1 MASSLSDLSFVGLL
15 ILGISL
21 AVAFGFEFVN
31 GFHDTS
37 NAVATV
43 IYTHSLKP
51 VQAVVWSG
59 MWNFLGVMYAT
70 TTGLAVAFSIVHLL
84 PVELLVD
91 LGQRAGLL
99 MVASLL
105 IAAVIWNLGTWYL
118 GLPASSSHTLIGA
131 VLGVGL
137 AGSFVTGAR
146 LGSGVNWGKA
156 EEVILSLLISPL
168 IGFACA
174 GLLLALTKRL
184 VASRPELFEPPHG
197 QQPPPWWIRCL
208 LVFTCTGV
216 SFAHGSND
224 GQKGIGLIML
234 VLIGVLPGAYAVNLH
249 YGKPEIAATVSSLDE
264 LRGYFGKEA
273 SGDGASHGDVVE
285 GRPVDQA
292 TPTALG
298 LNAESGNVSLTTAH
312 VDPTAPA
319 ILRQLEGVRADLDGR
334 QSLADLP
341 VAERWKLRLGLL
353 QLRQAVLDYLN
364 GHAPMMPASVR
375 LALGTSEERLMRVTE
390 YAPNW
395 VPMGVALALG
405 FGTMIG
411 WKRIVVTVG
420 EKIGKA
426 HLSYAQG
433 ACAELTAM
441 ATIMSAD
448 VLGLPV
454 STTHVLSSGIAGTM
468 VANQSG
474 IQARTVRNIAAAW
487 VLTLPVSMMLAGSI
501 FLTSNAIAGAPRE
514 TVPAAVSPAK
524 PQAALPAR
532 SVLSAGSGGADGRQE
547 PRSAVLRDEDER
559 IAALP

>member
-1 MASSLSDLSFVGLL
+1 M
-15 ILGISL
+15 
-21 AVAFGFEFVN
+21 
-31 GFHDTS
+31 
-37 NAVATV
+37 
-43 IYTHSLKP
+43 
-51 VQAVVWSG
+51 WSG
-59 MWNFLGVMYAT
+59 LWNFLGVMYAT

-105 IAAVIWNLGTWYL
+105 LAAVVWNLGTWYL

-137 AGSFVTGAR
+137 AGSYVTGTP

-156 EEVILSLLISPL
+156 QEVILSLLVSPL

-184 VASRPELFEPPHG
+184 AASRPELFEPPHG
-197 QQPPPWWIRCL
+197 QAPPPWWIRSL

-234 VLIGVLPGAYAVNLH
+234 VLIGVLPGAYAVNLR
-249 YGKPEIAATVSSLDE
+249 YRAPEITATVSSLDD
-264 LRGYFGKEA
+264 LRAYFSKEVGQPTAGSGREVAQGK
-273 SGDGASHGDVVE
+273 
-285 GRPVDQA
+285 PVDA
-292 TPTALG
+292 ASPTPLG
-298 LNAESGNVSLTTAH
+298 LNAEWGTVSLTTSH
-312 VDPTAPA
+312 VEPTPSA
-319 ILRQLEGVRADLDGR
+319 ILHQLEGVRADLDGKR
-334 QSLADLP
+334 TLADLQ
-341 VAERWKLRLGLL
+341 VDERWKLRLALL
-353 QLRQAVLDYLN
+353 QLRQAVLDYLKA
-364 GHAPMMPASVR
+364 HSPMLPASQR
-375 LALGTSEERLMRVTE
+375 LALAHSEERLMQVTE

-405 FGTMIG
+405 VGTMIG

-441 ATIMSAD
+441 ATIMGAD

-487 VLTLPVSMMLAGSI
+487 VLTLPVSMMLAGGL
-501 FLTSNAIAGAPRE
+501 FLTSQALAGSPR
-514 TVPAAVSPAK
+514 P
-524 PQAALPAR
+524 PQRA
-532 SVLSAGSGGADGRQE
+532 VLSPQE
-547 PRSAVLRDEDER
+547 HPSIARVER
-559 IAALP
+559 AQG

>member
-1 MASSLSDLSFVGLL
+1 
-15 ILGISL
+15 
-21 AVAFGFEFVN
+21 
-31 GFHDTS
+31 
-37 NAVATV
+37 
-43 IYTHSLKP
+43 
-51 VQAVVWSG
+51 
-59 MWNFLGVMYAT
+59 
-70 TTGLAVAFSIVHLL
+70 
-84 PVELLVD
+84 
-91 LGQRAGLL
+91 
-99 MVASLL
+99 
-105 IAAVIWNLGTWYL
+105 
-118 GLPASSSHTLIGA
+118 
-131 VLGVGL
+131 
-137 AGSFVTGAR
+137 
-146 LGSGVNWGKA
+146 
-156 EEVILSLLISPL
+156 
-168 IGFACA
+168 
-174 GLLLALTKRL
+174 
-184 VASRPELFEPPHG
+184 
-197 QQPPPWWIRCL
+197 
-208 LVFTCTGV
+208 
-216 SFAHGSND
+216 
-224 GQKGIGLIML
+224 ML
-234 VLIGVLPGAYAVNLH
+234 VLIGVLPGAYAVNLR
-249 YGKPEIAATVSSLDE
+249 YGRPEIAATVSSLDQ

-273 SGDGASHGDVVE
+273 NGADASHGDVVQ
-285 GRPVDQA
+285 GRPIDQA

-298 LNAESGNVSLTTAH
+298 LNAEWGNVSLTTAH

-319 ILRQLEGVRADLDGR
+319 ILHQLEGVRADLDGK
-334 QSLADLP
+334 QSLSDLP

-353 QLRQAVLDYLN
+353 QLRQAVLDYLK
-364 GHAPMMPASVR
+364 GHAPMIPASER

-487 VLTLPVSMMLAGSI
+487 VLTLPVSMMLAGGI

-514 TVPAAVSPAK
+514 PVRAVVAPAQPHAT
-524 PQAALPAR
+524 LPAR
-532 SVLSAGSGGADGRQE
+532 TVLSAGSGETKGRHE
-547 PRSAVLRDEDER
+547 SRLAALRDEDEQS
-559 IAALP
+559 

>member
-1 MASSLSDLSFVGLL
+1 MASSLSDLSLVGLL

-51 VQAVVWSG
+51 VQAVMWSG
-59 MWNFLGVMYAT
+59 LWNFLGVMYAT

-137 AGSFVTGAR
+137 AGSFVTGTP
-146 LGSGVNWGKA
+146 LGGGVNWGKA

-184 VASRPELFEPPHG
+184 LASRPELFEPPHG
-197 QQPPPWWIRCL
+197 QAPPPWWIRCL

-234 VLIGVLPGAYAVNLH
+234 VLIGVLPGAYAVNLR
-249 YGKPEIAATVSSLDE
+249 YGQPDIAATVSSLDQ

-273 SGDGASHGDVVE
+273 TSDGASTGDVTP
-285 GRPVDQA
+285 GRPVDQVV
-292 TPTALG
+292 PTALG

-319 ILRQLEGVRADLDGR
+319 ILRQLEGVRVDLDGR

-353 QLRQAVLDYLN
+353 QLRQAVLDYLK
-364 GHAPMMPASVR
+364 GHAPMIPASER

-487 VLTLPVSMMLAGSI
+487 VLTLPVSMILAGSI

-514 TVPAAVSPAK
+514 TVHAVVAPAQPH
-524 PQAALPAR
+524 AALPAR
-532 SVLSAGSGGADGRQE
+532 SVLSAGAAVAEGRQE
-547 PRSAVLRDEDER
+547 SRSAILRDEDEQ
-559 IAALP
+559 A

>member
-1 MASSLSDLSFVGLL
+1 VASSLSDLSTVGLL
-15 ILGISL
+15 ILIVSL

-51 VQAVVWSG
+51 VQAVMWSG
-59 MWNFLGVMYAT
+59 LWNFFGVMYAT

-105 IAAVIWNLGTWYL
+105 LAAVIWNLGTWYL

-137 AGSFVTGAR
+137 AGSFVTGTP
-146 LGSGVNWGKA
+146 LGGGVNWGKA
-156 EEVILSLLISPL
+156 EEVMLSLLVSPL

-174 GLLLALTKRL
+174 GLLLALTRRVL
-184 VASRPELFEPPHG
+184 SRRPELFEPPHG

-234 VLIGVLPGAYAVNLH
+234 VLIGVLPGAYAVNLR
-249 YGKPEIAATVSSLDE
+249 YREPEITATVSSLDD
-264 LRGYFGKEA
+264 LRGYFGKKVGAAA
-273 SGDGASHGDVVE
+273 SGSDRDVASTPLDTV
-285 GRPVDQA
+285 

-298 LNAESGNVSLTTAH
+298 LNAELGGVALTTAH
-312 VDPTAPA
+312 IEPTPSA
-319 ILRQLEGVRADLDGR
+319 ILHQLEGVRADLDGKR
-334 QSLADLP
+334 SLADIP
-341 VAERWKLRLGLL
+341 VGERWKLRLGLL
-353 QLRQAVLDYLN
+353 QLRQAVLDYLQA
-364 GHAPMMPASVR
+364 HAPMIPASQR
-375 LALGTSEERLMRVTE
+375 LALGHSEERLMQVTE

-395 VPMGVALALG
+395 VPLGVALALG

-474 IQARTVRNIAAAW
+474 IQMRTVRNIAAAW
-487 VLTLPVSMMLAGSI
+487 VLTLPVSMVLAGGL
-501 FLTSNAIAGAPRE
+501 FLASEVLAGTPRSS
-514 TVPAAVSPAK
+514 VHA
-524 PQAALPAR
+524 AR
-532 SVLSAGSGGADGRQE
+532 SLE
-547 PRSAVLRDEDER
+547 PQHDAAPLRDV
-559 IAALP
+559 

>member
-1 MASSLSDLSFVGLL
+1 MASTLSDLSFVGLL

-59 MWNFLGVMYAT
+59 LWNFLGVMYAT

-91 LGQRAGLL
+91 LGQKAGLL

-105 IAAVIWNLGTWYL
+105 LAAVIWNLGTWYL

-137 AGSFVTGAR
+137 AGSFVTGTP
-146 LGSGVNWGKA
+146 LGGGVNWGKA
-156 EEVILSLLISPL
+156 EEVMLSLLVSPL

-184 VASRPELFEPPHG
+184 MASRPELFEPPDG
-197 QQPPPWWIRCL
+197 QRPPPWWIRGL

-234 VLIGVLPGAYAVNLH
+234 VLIGVLPGAYAVNLR
-249 YGKPEIAATVSSLDE
+249 YGQPEIAATMSSLDQ

-273 SGDGASHGDVVE
+273 NGATPSHGDVVQ
-285 GRPVDQA
+285 GKPVDQA

-298 LNAESGNVSLTTAH
+298 LNAESGNVLLTTAH

-353 QLRQAVLDYLN
+353 QLRQAVLDYLK
-364 GHAPMMPASVR
+364 GHSPMIPASER

-441 ATIMSAD
+441 ATIMGAD

-487 VLTLPVSMMLAGSI
+487 VLTLPVSMMLAGGL
-501 FLTSNAIAGAPRE
+501 FLATEALAGSPHP
-514 TVPAAVSPAK
+514 PAHA
-524 PQAALPAR
+524 AR
-532 SVLSAGSGGADGRQE
+532 SLEPQRDAAPLRNIVVARVDPDLLS
-547 PRSAVLRDEDER
+547 LR
-559 IAALP
+559 

>member
-1 MASSLSDLSFVGLL
+1 MASSLSDLTFVGLL
-15 ILGISL
+15 ILVISL

-51 VQAVVWSG
+51 AQAVVWSG
-59 MWNFLGVMYAT
+59 LWNFLGVMYAT

-137 AGSFVTGAR
+137 AGSFVTGTP
-146 LGSGVNWGKA
+146 LGGGVNWGKA

-184 VASRPELFEPPHG
+184 LASRPELFEPPHG
-197 QQPPPWWIRCL
+197 QAPPPWWIRCL

-249 YGKPEIAATVSSLDE
+249 YSRPEIAETVSSLDQ

-273 SGDGASHGDVVE
+273 NSAGVTHGDVVQ
-285 GRPVDQA
+285 GKPVDQA

-298 LNAESGNVSLTTAH
+298 LNAEWGNVSLTTAH
-312 VDPTAPA
+312 VDPTPPA
-319 ILRQLEGVRADLDGR
+319 ILRQLDGVRADLDGK
-334 QSLADLP
+334 QSLSDLP
-341 VAERWKLRLGLL
+341 AAERWKLRLGLL
-353 QLRQAVLDYLN
+353 QLRQAVLDYLK
-364 GHAPMMPASVR
+364 GHAPMIPASER
-375 LALGTSEERLMRVTE
+375 LALGNSEERLMRVTE

-487 VLTLPVSMMLAGSI
+487 VLTLPVSMMLAGGI

-514 TVPAAVSPAK
+514 AVRAVVTPAQPH
-524 PQAALPAR
+524 AALPAHAVR
-532 SVLSAGSGGADGRQE
+532 SARSGGAAAQHE
-547 PRSAVLRDEDER
+547 APLAVMRERDDDAR
-559 IAALP
+559 A

>member
-1 MASSLSDLSFVGLL
+1 MASTLSDLSFVGLL

-59 MWNFLGVMYAT
+59 LWNFLGVMYAT

-137 AGSFVTGAR
+137 AGSFVTGTP
-146 LGSGVNWGKA
+146 LGGGVNWGKA

-184 VASRPELFEPPHG
+184 MASRPELFEPPDG
-197 QQPPPWWIRCL
+197 QRPPPWWIRGL

-234 VLIGVLPGAYAVNLH
+234 VLIGVLPGAYAVNLR
-249 YGKPEIAATVSSLDE
+249 YRQPEIAATVSSLDE
-264 LRGYFGKEA
+264 LRGYFSKEA
-273 SGDGASHGDVVE
+273 KDAGTSAGDVAQ
-285 GRPVDQA
+285 GSQVDQA

-298 LNAESGNVSLTTAH
+298 LNAELGSVSLTTAH

-319 ILRQLEGVRADLDGR
+319 ILRQLEGVRADLNGK
-334 QSLADLP
+334 QSLTDLP
-341 VAERWKLRLGLL
+341 AAERWKLRLGLL
-353 QLRQAVLDYLN
+353 QLRQAVLDYLK
-364 GHAPMMPASVR
+364 GHSPMIPASER

-441 ATIMSAD
+441 ATIMGAD

-468 VANQSG
+468 VANQTG
-474 IQARTVRNIAAAW
+474 IQARTVRNIATAW
-487 VLTLPVSMMLAGSI
+487 VLTLPVSMMLAGGI
-501 FLTSNAIAGAPRE
+501 FLTSNAIAGTPRE
-514 TVPAAVSPAK
+514 PVRAVVAPAQPHAT
-524 PQAALPAR
+524 LPAR
-532 SVLSAGSGGADGRQE
+532 TVLSAGSGETEGRHE
-547 PRSAVLRDEDER
+547 SRLAALRDEDEQG
-559 IAALP
+559 

>member
-1 MASSLSDLSFVGLL
+1 MASTLSDLSFVGLL

-59 MWNFLGVMYAT
+59 LWNFLGVMYAT

-105 IAAVIWNLGTWYL
+105 IAAVIWNVGTWYL

-137 AGSFVTGAR
+137 AGSFVTGTP
-146 LGSGVNWGKA
+146 LGGGVNWGKA

-184 VASRPELFEPPHG
+184 MASRPELFEPPHG
-197 QQPPPWWIRCL
+197 QAPPPSWIRCL

-234 VLIGVLPGAYAVNLH
+234 VLIGVLPGAYAVNLR
-249 YGKPEIAATVSSLDE
+249 YGKPDIAATVSSLDQ

-273 SGDGASHGDVVE
+273 NGTSASDGDGVQ

-298 LNAESGNVSLTTAH
+298 LNVEWGNVSLTTAH

-319 ILRQLEGVRADLDGR
+319 ILRQLDGVRADLDGR

-341 VAERWKLRLGLL
+341 VTERWKLRLGLL
-353 QLRQAVLDYLN
+353 QLRQAVLDYMK
-364 GHAPMMPASVR
+364 GHAPMLPASER

-420 EKIGKA
+420 EKIGKT
-426 HLSYAQG
+426 HLTYAQG
-433 ACAELTAM
+433 ACAEITAA
-441 ATIMSAD
+441 ATIAAAD
-448 VLGLPV
+448 GYGLPV

-468 VANQSG
+468 AANGSG
-474 IQARTVRNIAAAW
+474 LQWSTIRNLLMAW
-487 VLTLPVSMMLAGSI
+487 VLTLPA
-501 FLTSNAIAGAPRE
+501 AIM
-514 TVPAAVSPAK
+514 
-524 PQAALPAR
+524 
-532 SVLSAGSGGADGRQE
+532 LSATLYVIFSW
-547 PRSAVLRDEDER
+547 LF
-559 IAALP
+559 

>member
-1 MASSLSDLSFVGLL
+1 MASTLSDLSFVGLL
-15 ILGISL
+15 ILVISL

-51 VQAVVWSG
+51 VQAVMWSG
-59 MWNFLGVMYAT
+59 LWNFLGVMYAT

-137 AGSFVTGAR
+137 AGSFVTGTP
-146 LGSGVNWGKA
+146 LGGGVNWGKA
-156 EEVILSLLISPL
+156 EEVMLSLMVSPL

-174 GLLLALTKRL
+174 GLLLSLTKRL
-184 VASRPELFEPPHG
+184 LARRPELFEPPHG
-197 QQPPPWWIRCL
+197 QQPPPLWIRCL

-234 VLIGVLPGAYAVNLH
+234 VLIGVLPGAYAVNLR
-249 YGKPEIAATVSSLDE
+249 YREPEIAATVSSLDQ
-264 LRGYFGKEA
+264 LRGYFKEA
-273 SGDGASHGDVVE
+273 KSDGDSTGDLAQ
-285 GRPVDQA
+285 GKLVDEA

-298 LNAESGNVSLTTAH
+298 LNAELRAVSLTTAH
-312 VDPTAPA
+312 VEPTPPA
-319 ILRQLEGVRADLDGR
+319 ILHQLEGVRADLDGK
-334 QSLADLP
+334 QSLSDLP
-341 VAERWKLRLGLL
+341 VGERWKLRLGLL
-353 QLRQAVLDYLN
+353 QLRQAVLDYLK
-364 GHAPMMPASVR
+364 GHAPMIPASER
-375 LALGTSEERLMRVTE
+375 LALGNSEERLMRVTE

-487 VLTLPVSMMLAGSI
+487 VLTLPVSMMLSGSI
-501 FLTSNAIAGAPRE
+501 FLTTNAIAGAPRE
-514 TVPAAVSPAK
+514 TLHAVVVPAK
-524 PQAALPAR
+524 PHAALPAR
-532 SVLSAGSGGADGRQE
+532 AVMSAGSEVAAGEAR
-547 PRSAVLRDEDER
+547 ER
-559 IAALP
+559 EQVDAPS

>member
-1 MASSLSDLSFVGLL
+1 MASTLSDLSVVGLL

-137 AGSFVTGAR
+137 AGSFVTGTP
-146 LGSGVNWGKA
+146 LGGGVNWGKA

-184 VASRPELFEPPHG
+184 LASRPELFEPPDG
-197 QQPPPWWIRCL
+197 KRPPPWWIRSL

-234 VLIGVLPGAYAVNLH
+234 VLIGVLPGAYAVNLR
-249 YGKPEIAATVSSLDE
+249 YGQPEIAATVSSLDN

-273 SGDGASHGDVVE
+273 NDANARNDDVVQ

-298 LNAESGNVSLTTAH
+298 LNAEWGNVSLTTAH

-319 ILRQLEGVRADLDGR
+319 ILHQLEGVRADLDGR
-334 QSLADLP
+334 QSLSDLP

-353 QLRQAVLDYLN
+353 QLRQAVLDYLK
-364 GHAPMMPASVR
+364 GHAPMIPASER
-375 LALGTSEERLMRVTE
+375 LALGTSEDRLMRVTE

-487 VLTLPVSMMLAGSI
+487 VLTLPVSMILAGSI

-514 TVPAAVSPAK
+514 TVHAVVAPAQPH
-524 PQAALPAR
+524 AALPAR
-532 SVLSAGSGGADGRQE
+532 SVLSAGAAVAEGRLE
-547 PRSAVLRDEDER
+547 SRSAILPDEDEQG
-559 IAALP
+559 

>member
-1 MASSLSDLSFVGLL
+1 MASTLSDLSFVGLL

-59 MWNFLGVMYAT
+59 LWNFLGVMYAT

-137 AGSFVTGAR
+137 AGSFVTGTP
-146 LGSGVNWGKA
+146 LGGGVNWGKA

-184 VASRPELFEPPHG
+184 MASRPELFEPPHG
-197 QQPPPWWIRCL
+197 QAPPPWWIRCL

-234 VLIGVLPGAYAVNLH
+234 VLIGVLPGAYAVNLR
-249 YGKPEIAATVSSLDE
+249 YGKPDIAATVSSLDQ

-273 SGDGASHGDVVE
+273 NGTSASDGDGVQ

-298 LNAESGNVSLTTAH
+298 LNAEWGNVSLTTAH

-319 ILRQLEGVRADLDGR
+319 ILRQLDGVRADLDGR

-341 VAERWKLRLGLL
+341 VTERWKLRLGLL
-353 QLRQAVLDYLN
+353 QLRQAVLDYLK
-364 GHAPMMPASVR
+364 GHAPMIPASER

-487 VLTLPVSMMLAGSI
+487 VLTLPVSMMLAGGI
-501 FLTSNAIAGAPRE
+501 FLTTNAMPELSTCVVLTGRPRTSALMMVAIAVSSAHAPW
-514 TVPAAVSPAK
+514 A
-524 PQAALPAR
+524 
-532 SVLSAGSGGADGRQE
+532 
-547 PRSAVLRDEDER
+547 
-559 IAALP
+559 

>member
-1 MASSLSDLSFVGLL
+1 M
-15 ILGISL
+15 
-21 AVAFGFEFVN
+21 
-31 GFHDTS
+31 
-37 NAVATV
+37 
-43 IYTHSLKP
+43 
-51 VQAVVWSG
+51 
-59 MWNFLGVMYAT
+59 
-70 TTGLAVAFSIVHLL
+70 
-84 PVELLVD
+84 
-91 LGQRAGLL
+91 
-99 MVASLL
+99 
-105 IAAVIWNLGTWYL
+105 
-118 GLPASSSHTLIGA
+118 
-131 VLGVGL
+131 
-137 AGSFVTGAR
+137 
-146 LGSGVNWGKA
+146 
-156 EEVILSLLISPL
+156 
-168 IGFACA
+168 
-174 GLLLALTKRL
+174 
-184 VASRPELFEPPHG
+184 ASRPELFEPPHG

-234 VLIGVLPGAYAVNLH
+234 VLIGVLPGAYALNLR
-249 YGKPEIAATVSSLDE
+249 YRQPEIAATVSSLDQM
-264 LRGYFGKEA
+264 RSYFGKEA
-273 SGDGASHGDVVE
+273 NGDGASHGDEVQ

-298 LNAESGNVSLTTAH
+298 LNAEWGNVSLTTAH

-334 QSLADLP
+334 QSLSDLP

-353 QLRQAVLDYLN
+353 QLRQAVLDYLK
-364 GHAPMMPASVR
+364 GHAPMIPASER

-454 STTHVLSSGIAGTM
+454 STTHVLSSGVAGTM

-514 TVPAAVSPAK
+514 TVPAVVSPAK

-532 SVLSAGSGGADGRQE
+532 SVLSAGSGVADGQQE

-559 IAALP
+559 IAALS